1 LQDALLLAGQRAVDA
16 HAESAD
22 ADQALR
28 RRVAGVGRGAPGAG
42 GNVNRSM
49 KSARAMVP
57 LLMCLLLVQAAEA
70 ASGKPQAQ
78 ATDLKQEVIKFE
90 KEWWEAFKVR
100 DKAALERILAD
111 EFLGFDNAA
120 GEPRTK
126 GQWIAAYA
134 VDKNFRVDS
143 YSIERIDVIVVAD
156 TAVAAVHYSAH
167 FTVNGKASSD
177 RAIDLDTLVRRNGRW
192 QALATAEVPVTTPK

>member
-1 LQDALLLAGQRAVDA
+1 MVTS
-16 HAESAD
+16 AESSTTESETD
-22 ADQALR
+22 ATAPRLR
-28 RRVAGVGRGAPGAG
+28 RGRRRPGLRLTTWTG
-42 GNVNRSM
+42 DNVNRIM

-57 LLMCLLLVQAAEA
+57 LFVCLLLVQTAGTA
-70 ASGKPQAQ
+70 GKTTQAQ
-78 ATDLKQEVIKFE
+78 ATDTKQEVIKFE
-90 KEWWEAFKVR
+90 KGWWEAFKMR

-111 EFLGFDNAA
+111 EFLGFDNDA

-126 GQWIAAYA
+126 SQWIAAYA
-134 VDKNFRVDS
+134 MDKNFRVDS

-192 QALATAEVPVTTPK
+192 QAVATGEVHATPPKSSP